1 MLTSATVTVKR
12 KFPQEN
18 FSPPPLINSN
28 WSINHKYFTTR
39 LFWLHIIIFTPHFLE
54 TVDNEDG
61 RTHIF
66 TWMLT
71 MLMKSVMEISSECV
85 KYFLL
90 RRRMT
95 LRHIS
100 LRLGPA
106 GAGLGLL
113 HSWNTALTF
122 LTYFHRSHTTHTR
135 PATPLTASWA
145 GSRHPT
151 YLKIFQNILK
161 TVYCQRGASERAGVG
176 QRGVVLVVLTR
187 NGFLSVKMNYFPTK
201 I

>member
-1 MLTSATVTVKR
+1 
-12 KFPQEN
+12 
-18 FSPPPLINSN
+18 
-28 WSINHKYFTTR
+28 
-39 LFWLHIIIFTPHFLE
+39 
-54 TVDNEDG
+54 
-61 RTHIF
+61 
-66 TWMLT
+66 

-135 PATPLTASWA
+135 PATASWA